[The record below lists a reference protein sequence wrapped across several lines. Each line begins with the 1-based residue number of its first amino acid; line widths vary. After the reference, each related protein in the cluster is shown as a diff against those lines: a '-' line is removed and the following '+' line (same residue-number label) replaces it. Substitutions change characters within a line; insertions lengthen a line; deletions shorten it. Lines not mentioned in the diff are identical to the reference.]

1 MKNTAFDDIKKS
13 DNINEMAAL
22 ISNITWGC
30 GDCSPDSKEQC
41 KECLITLLNQTME
54 DIING

>member
-22 ISNITWGC
+22 ISKITWGC
-30 GDCSPDSKEQC
+30 GDCSPDAKSNAKSV
-41 KECLITLLNQTME
+41 L
-54 DIING
+54 